1 MFALFMHALLQLSK
15 GCGFNIFQPGR
26 GYMMVTQTILIMQ
39 AGALERGICSCL
51 LLMIL
56 KTDCL
61 EQGFDEGYNI
71 LSS

>member
-1 MFALFMHALLQLSK
+1 MFALRTHALLQLST
-15 GCGFNIFQPGR
+15 GCGVNILQPGR
-26 GYMMVTQTILIMQ
+26 GYMMVTQTRLIMQ
-39 AGALERGICSCL
+39 AGALESVICSCL
-51 LLMIL
+51 PLITL